1 MFDKLLIANR
11 GEIACRVIRSA
22 KRMGIQTVAV
32 FSDADRDAPH
42 VQMADEA
49 VHIGASPSA
58 ESYLLVDRIIEACR
72 STGAEA
78 VHPGYG
84 FLSEKSALVLGLEK
98 AGIAFVGPPAKAIE
112 VMGDKIASK
121 ALAESAG
128 VPTIPGFNEVLVDA
142 QDAVSRA
149 GQIGYPVML
158 KASAGGG
165 GKGMRV
171 AWNDEECREGF
182 ERASSEARS
191 SFSDDRVFIEKF
203 VSQPRHIEIQ
213 VLADHHGNAIHLNER
228 ECSIQRR
235 HQKVVEEAPSPFV
248 DEALR
253 TEMGAQALALARAVG
268 YTSAGTVE
276 FIVDAERN
284 FYFLEMNTRLQV
296 EHPVTELITGVD
308 LVEWMLRIAAGEELT
323 LTQQDIGI
331 RGWAL
336 ESRVYAEDPYR
347 GFLPSSGRVHRF
359 RPPDDAKGVR
369 VDTGICEGGEVSLHY
384 DPMIAKLVT
393 HGPDR
398 EEAAQTM
405 SRVLDRFEIRGIQS
419 NIPFLAALV
428 QHPRFL
434 AGETTTG
441 FIEEEFPEGFS
452 GNALSQDIIRRIVA
466 LVAVV
471 HEHWHLREDADAA
484 IPQTQSADRVVQIN
498 ADQYAVSVVTDQDG
512 WQATVEGETVSIRF
526 SSSAFTSVIDFYADG
541 VEVTAQLS
549 RTGAR
554 YEVFHSG
561 ASVDALVL
569 EPYSAAL
576 YHLMPRKVVPDL
588 SHLTLSPMPGLLV
601 SVAVTEGT
609 EVKAG
614 DELAVIEAMKM
625 ENVIRAERDGK
636 VLCVH
641 AEPGEALEVD
651 QQIIEFVRESSA

>member
-1 MFDKLLIANR
+1 MFEKLLIANR

-22 KRMGIQTVAV
+22 RRMGIQTVAV

-58 ESYLLVDRIIEACR
+58 ESYLVVDRIIEASR

-84 FLSEKSALVLGLEK
+84 FLSEKSALVLGLEE
-98 AGIAFVGPPAKAIE
+98 AGVAFVGPAAKAIE

-171 AWNDEECREGF
+171 AWNDDECREGF

-191 SFSDDRVFIEKF
+191 SFSDDRLFIEKF

-235 HQKVVEEAPSPFV
+235 HQKVVEEAPSLFV

-253 TEMGAQALALARAVG
+253 AEMGAQALALAEAVG

-296 EHPVTELITGVD
+296 EHPVTELITGID

-323 LTQQDIGI
+323 LAQQDVGI
-331 RGWAL
+331 RGWAM

-347 GFLPSSGRVHRF
+347 GFLPSSGRVQRF
-359 RPPDDAKGVR
+359 CPPDDAKGVR

-393 HGPDR
+393 HGSDR
-398 EEAAQTM
+398 EQAAQTM
-405 SRVLDRFEIRGIQS
+405 LRALDRFEIRGIQS

-441 FIEEEFPEGFS
+441 FIEEEFPEGFA

-471 HEHWHLREDADAA
+471 HEHWHLREDAHAV
-484 IPQTQSADRVVQIN
+484 IPQTQSANRVIQIDE
-498 ADQYAVSVVTDQDG
+498 DQYAVSVVTDQDA
-512 WQATVEGETVSIRF
+512 WQATVEGKTVSIEF
-526 SSSAFTSVIDFYADG
+526 SHSPFSSVIDFHADG
-541 VEVTAQLS
+541 IEVTAQLR

-561 ASVDALVL
+561 VSVDALVL

-576 YHLMPRKVVPDL
+576 YHLMPRKVAPDL

-601 SVAVTEGT
+601 SIAVTEGA

-625 ENVIRAERDGK
+625 ENVIRAQRDGI

-641 AEPGEALEVD
+641 AEPGAALEVD
-651 QQIIEFVRESSA
+651 QQIVEFLRESAT

>member
-235 HQKVVEEAPSPFV
+235 HQKVVEEAPSSFV

-308 LVEWMLRIAAGEELT
+308 LVEWMLRIASGEELT
-323 LTQQDIGI
+323 LTQLDIGI

-398 EEAAQTM
+398 EQAAQTM
-405 SRVLDRFEIRGIQS
+405 LRALDRFEIRGIQS

-471 HEHWHLREDADAA
+471 HEHWHLREDAHAV

-526 SSSAFTSVIDFYADG
+526 SSSAFSSVIDFYADEI
-541 VEVTAQLS
+541 EVTAQLS

-576 YHLMPRKVVPDL
+576 YHLMPRKVAPDL

-625 ENVIRAERDGK
+625 ENVIRAERDGT